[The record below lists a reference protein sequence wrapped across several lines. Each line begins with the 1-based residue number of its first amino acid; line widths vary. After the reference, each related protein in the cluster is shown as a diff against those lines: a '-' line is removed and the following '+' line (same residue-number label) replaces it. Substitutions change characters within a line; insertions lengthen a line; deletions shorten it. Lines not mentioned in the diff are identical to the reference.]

1 MLLKNFLPAI
11 NFMKHDIMTKIFLVI
26 FVIALSYLLLSLTIT
41 PLLVRQPRSMVD
53 MMGFSQQ
60 SVLPNTLA
68 LVIALGIGFFL
79 SLYLKS
85 PKQTTE
91 RANYRKIA
99 LSVVKKKLSADEK
112 KMLKQIERAGTIT
125 QDSLRARLG
134 WSKAKVSTIL
144 TRLDK
149 MNLVQKERQG
159 KTYKI
164 FLSKDLQ

>member
-1 MLLKNFLPAI
+1 
-11 NFMKHDIMTKIFLVI
+11 MKHDLVTRIFLVI
-26 FVIALSYLLLSLTIT
+26 FVIALSYLLLSLTVT

-60 SVLPNTLA
+60 TALPNTLS

-85 PKQTTE
+85 PKQSAG
-91 RANYRKIA
+91 RANYRKMA
-99 LSVVKKKLSADEK
+99 FSVVKKKLSADEK
-112 KMLKQIERAGTIT
+112 KMLREIERAGAIT

-159 KTYKI
+159 KTYKV